1 MLKAETISPQTN
13 SSAKLVYILSEEEQQ
28 LVDLIS
34 NIVVEQTL
42 QQAYE
47 KSDQIH
53 SLQQ

>member
-1 MLKAETISPQTN
+1 MNKIAETISPITLNPKPVIQP
-13 SSAKLVYILSEEEQQ
+13 LVHILSQEEQQ

-47 KSDQIH
+47 ESH
-53 SLQQ
+53 